1 MSVGEH
7 GMGSWIEVFRLVG
20 TLIAMGL
27 VISVV
32 AVSLIFE
39 APRTWPRGR
48 LTGGS
53 GKGRRR
59 API

>member
-1 MSVGEH
+1 
-7 GMGSWIEVFRLVG
+7 MGSWIEVFRLVG